1 MEFCIT
7 RCANFSLIYLYFVV
21 MQHQVPFSSL
31 CFSTVFFFI
40 LFLLFVQFVSCRFV
54 FVFCGSIN
62 AEILLV
68 YNDTR
73 VKRSEIR
80 CNLACEKIFDL
91 LAPASYNMTG
101 TEAAYYTDL
110 AAALFRPSLFWTL
123 MALFLWML
131 YALCAIPYRRFQITL
146 SRIPDKRL
154 FRYKKASQ
162 GVASMVFIRY
172 CPQSVLTNRFN
183 TRQNIQK

>member
-1 MEFCIT
+1 MFFNC
-7 RCANFSLIYLYFVV
+7 
-21 MQHQVPFSSL
+21 
-31 CFSTVFFFI
+31 FFFI

-68 YNDTR
+68 YNDTW

-80 CNLACEKIFDL
+80 CKLACEKIFDL

-101 TEAAYYTDL
+101 TGAAYYTDL

-154 FRYKKASQ
+154 FRYKKSSQ

>member
-1 MEFCIT
+1 MVI
-7 RCANFSLIYLYFVV
+7 
-21 MQHQVPFSSL
+21 QHQVPFSSL

-68 YNDTR
+68 YNDTW

-80 CNLACEKIFDL
+80 CKLACEKIFDL

-110 AAALFRPSLFWTL
+110 AAALFRPSLFWTFIAFFFGCC
-123 MALFLWML
+123 MRSVPFL
-131 YALCAIPYRRFQITL
+131 TEG
-146 SRIPDKRL
+146 SRSRSAEYLIKDC
-154 FRYKKASQ
+154 FD
-162 GVASMVFIRY
+162 IRKPARVWLLWY
-172 CPQSVLTNRFN
+172 L
-183 TRQNIQK
+183 